1 MEFIFQRGGD
11 ELTLEIQQEM
21 ATAEFLV
28 VWHQPDGSTRT
39 ERFGDQEGAV
49 GYVQFL
55 EGRLLSERWSRAETH
70 QRPRGNIRAVPASA
84 GTADEALP
92 TTLNGRLLTMRVT
105 TATPPASA
113 GQATFSSGSATER
126 PVSGAAP
133 SAPPGTAET
142 PDEESEASN
151 APSDSAADWRGSAR
165 YTLERSLICPYCH
178 EQIQSIKVIRL
189 VRSQVPFTST
199 LPRRGRVLTCSG
211 CDTILSAE
219 L

>member
-1 MEFIFQRGGD
+1 MEFIFQRGGE
-11 ELTLEIQQEM
+11 ELTLEIQQEI

-28 VWHQPDGSTRT
+28 VWHQPDGSTKT

-55 EGRLLSERWSRAETH
+55 EGRLLGERWARAESH
-70 QRPRGNIRAVPASA
+70 QRPRGSIRAVPPPEEIP
-84 GTADEALP
+84 DETLP
-92 TTLNGRLLTMRVT
+92 TKLNGRLLTMRVT
-105 TATPPASA
+105 TATPP
-113 GQATFSSGSATER
+113 E
-126 PVSGAAP
+126 
-133 SAPPGTAET
+133 TAET
-142 PDEESEASN
+142 GSGESEPE
-151 APSDSAADWRGSAR
+151 PSQVSPDSSPDWQGSAR
-165 YTLERSLICPYCH
+165 YALERSLICPHCH
-178 EQIQSIKVIRL
+178 EVIQSIKVIRL